1 MALLHALS
9 QSYIYSG
16 LGASQSRSQDDPCH
30 QPIRKPGMTL
40 EGGGQYTVNTFK
52 ILTLTSFN
60 NKDWLGPRQS
70 LLITAIQSP
79 NHSVVAH
86 VVD

>member
-1 MALLHALS
+1 
-9 QSYIYSG
+9 
-16 LGASQSRSQDDPCH
+16 
-30 QPIRKPGMTL
+30 MTL